1 MADRLQQKQILT
13 DRLKEVVSRY
23 SKLLPEEQQLA
34 GIKDISR
41 KLGEFITTPAASNAW
56 DYDALLKLDGP
67 ALYRK
72 IHGAWG
78 AGQRTNRGQLL
89 IQPGSKQDVTNP
101 FTGKVTKKDANPG
114 TRVHHKVQI
123 ASIWRSIE
131 NLDTDTQIALVEAL
145 NDRAFQLGNDPNNIV
160 SLLDYTHEY
169 AGENAAHVWGDTK
182 GAHFRAKIT
191 PDMPFDEQLDALIET
206 SIKPQYKDIFR
217 ATSPGTVEYAYSQQ
231 QATDFQNIT
240 GKSIDNATPED
251 RKKFG
256 KWQKER
262 SGLSIRKRDVYDRS
276 LVNPENQRTRD
287 IYETHYQN
295 VTSGQRSSGLGPLKG
310 GERKALDQLLLSAKE
325 AGPDVKPYL
334 ATINQNQPL
343 PDSRSKEYK
352 ALVNEARSRLAIKT
366 GYPVEYGARLPIPVP
381 SMKDLK
387 RNALGIGLGAAT
399 EAITPESAYAAGKGD
414 WKTAAMEAAR
424 SIGTGAVVGGA
435 VQAGLTNL
443 MPRAAAALASGPA
456 VPLVAGVST
465 GLALKD
471 AAQAYRAGQAGRSI
485 PLQQKIEQT
494 EQGKRRQQDVAQFRA
509 AMPGVASKNRMQANL
524 SGNLSPQQIESFR
537 AGGGNAAMMRDGLS
551 VQQIIERGSSLRLR
565 KVLESTIRKEG
576 DV

>member
-1 MADRLQQKQILT
+1 VADRLQQKQILT

-34 GIKDISR
+34 GMKDISR

-131 NLDTDTQIALVEAL
+131 NLDTNTQVALVEAL
-145 NDRAFQLGNDPNNIV
+145 NDRAFQLGNDPSNIV

-182 GAHFRAKIT
+182 GAQFRAKIT

-206 SIKPQYKDIFR
+206 SIKPQYKDILR
-217 ATSPGTVEYAYSQQ
+217 ATSPGTVEYAYRQQ
-231 QATDFQNIT
+231 QSTDFQNIT

-256 KWQKER
+256 EWLKER
-262 SGLSIRKRDVYDRS
+262 SGLSIQKRDVYDRS

-287 IYETHYQN
+287 LYETHYSN
-295 VTSGQRSSGLGPLKG
+295 VASGQRSSGLGPLKG
-310 GERKALDQLLLSAKE
+310 AERKALDQVLMTAKE

-334 ATINQNQPL
+334 STINPNQPL
-343 PDSRSKEYK
+343 PDPRSKEYK
-352 ALVNEARSRLAIKT
+352 ALVNDVRSQLAIKT
-366 GYPVEYGARLPIPVP
+366 GYPVEYGAGLPMPSKQALQSLAISAKGQLPFATTAAVKPLMQGKPTEAVKEVAKSTAIGMAMDPVMAP
-381 SMKDLK
+381 VMSKLMPLAVA
-387 RNALGIGLGAAT
+387 NPIAAT
-399 EAITPESAYAAGKGD
+399 AA
-414 WKTAAMEAAR
+414 AAV
-424 SIGTGAVVGGA
+424 GTE
-435 VQAGLTNL
+435 LL
-443 MPRAAAALASGPA
+443 SPRAAGSTEPYQVKIKGKNLWVDPTKNQVLSKPGYGVDIRGGQPQLVPRGSGA
-456 VPLVAGVST
+456 
-465 GLALKD
+465 
-471 AAQAYRAGQAGRSI
+471 
-485 PLQQKIEQT
+485 
-494 EQGKRRQQDVAQFRA
+494 
-509 AMPGVASKNRMQANL
+509 ASKASAADPINRAVKSAVNEAQYFIVNPIRSAF
-524 SGNLSPQQIESFR
+524 SKVF
-537 AGGGNAAMMRDGLS
+537 GGRD
-551 VQQIIERGSSLRLR
+551 I
-565 KVLESTIRKEG
+565 
-576 DV
+576 

>member
-34 GIKDISR
+34 GMKDISR

-131 NLDTDTQIALVEAL
+131 NLDTNTQVALVEAL

-206 SIKPQYKDIFR
+206 SIKPQYKDILR
-217 ATSPGTVEYAYSQQ
+217 ATSPGTVEYAYRQQ
-231 QATDFQNIT
+231 QSTDFQNIT

-256 KWQKER
+256 EWLKER
-262 SGLSIRKRDVYDRS
+262 SGLSIQKRDVYDRS

-287 IYETHYQN
+287 LYETHYSN
-295 VTSGQRSSGLGPLKG
+295 VASGQRSSGLGPLKG
-310 GERKALDQLLLSAKE
+310 AERKALDQVLMTAKE

-334 ATINQNQPL
+334 STINPNQPL
-343 PDSRSKEYK
+343 PDPRSKEYK
-352 ALVNEARSRLAIKT
+352 ALVNDVRSQLAIKT
-366 GYPVEYGARLPIPVP
+366 GYPVEYGAGLPMPSKQTLQSLATSAKGQLPFAVSSAIEPLQRGEPTRALEEVAKGTAIGMATDPIVKPIMSRLIPAVG
-381 SMKDLK
+381 SV
-387 RNALGIGLGAAT
+387 AA
-399 EAITPESAYAAGKGD
+399 AAPVAT
-414 WKTAAMEAAR
+414 TAAAAVASELAAPRAAQGGPERVTVNGTPYWLDKKANKVYTNDGRPTSFGVDIKGGKPQLVQRGQGAGTKRAEADPLR
-424 SIGTGAVVGGA
+424 
-435 VQAGLTNL
+435 QAAQGNL
-443 MPRAAAALASGPA
+443 MPMLNMLNPMTQLLRFSD
-456 VPLVAGVST
+456 S
-465 GLALKD
+465 
-471 AAQAYRAGQAGRSI
+471 
-485 PLQQKIEQT
+485 
-494 EQGKRRQQDVAQFRA
+494 
-509 AMPGVASKNRMQANL
+509 AMK
-524 SGNLSPQQIESFR
+524 
-537 AGGGNAAMMRDGLS
+537 
-551 VQQIIERGSSLRLR
+551 
-565 KVLESTIRKEG
+565 TIRKE
-576 DV
+576 V